1 MTDHPF
7 DEIAVNFALEAVKAI
22 IDRQANT
29 LEDITDL
36 IAPTAL
42 TAACNSMKER
52 GKARDGTSLKS
63 GWEEGGVFLAMQPFP
78 EGAKVEKTPV
88 TIFRHGE

>member
-36 IAPTAL
+36 IVPAAL
-42 TAACNSMKER
+42 TAACKSMKER
-52 GKARDGTSLKS
+52 GKAID
-63 GWEEGGVFLAMQPFP
+63 VQYQDDAHPFRP
-78 EGAKVEKTPV
+78 QSNSPV

>member
-7 DEIAVNFALEAVKAI
+7 DEIAVNFAREAVKAI

-36 IAPTAL
+36 IVPAAL
-42 TAACNSMKER
+42 TAACKSMKER
-52 GKARDGTSLKS
+52 GRARTIPNFVLLDGLKPDT
-63 GWEEGGVFLAMQPFP
+63 A
-78 EGAKVEKTPV
+78 TV